1 MRGVIELYSEL
12 RKLLKVFIVV
22 SVIIVFCSII
32 SLVLLYD
39 NRDQSDFEPLLFIYS
54 YLIVSVPFVFISLTV
69 VLNKIIRI
77 LTSKDIALI
86 ERFREIENEQK

>member
-1 MRGVIELYSEL
+1 MYSEL

-86 ERFREIENEQK
+86 ERFSEIENEQK

>member
-1 MRGVIELYSEL
+1 MYSEL